1 MMRIKSVCFYLSIC
15 LLGPNLCA
23 QAEERI
29 LGVGEQDSFPIEAGT
44 KFSIGNPEVLS
55 ARNLRIDE
63 ERNMLLVRAK
73 RSGYSDLVLISSGQN
88 RKISYRVGGKKTIST
103 ERNLS
108 AAIRRAGNLE
118 VIPGEGKVV
127 VRGEAAGV
135 DELNLV
141 QSMAD
146 PSPRGVVNLARLN
159 PLARDGAAAKIR
171 LVLAGAGL
179 DGIRVKTA
187 GDRIWL
193 EGELAHQEDAELA
206 LALAREVFLSAASRI
221 KVPFEQEGVVRFR
234 VRILELVKSG
244 NHSTGVLW
252 NTSVPK
258 IVSIHQRLTK
268 GTVSLDATLNLLARK
283 GFARMLSE
291 PVITVN
297 SRGQAELRV
306 GGEFPVPLKTKN
318 QMSVVWKPYGL
329 SLKIEVPGS
338 GKNLVRTKMAVE
350 VSSIDPS
357 NAIEGIPGIKLNKMD
372 TTVDL
377 RKSRTIFLSGLLE
390 DQRGESL
397 QGLPLLMDIPI
408 FGALFRSRD
417 FQERRTELV
426 IAITAEDSNGSD
438 ESE

>member
-1 MMRIKSVCFYLSIC
+1 
-15 LLGPNLCA
+15 
-23 QAEERI
+23 
-29 LGVGEQDSFPIEAGT
+29 
-44 KFSIGNPEVLS
+44 
-55 ARNLRIDE
+55 
-63 ERNMLLVRAK
+63 
-73 RSGYSDLVLISSGQN
+73 
-88 RKISYRVGGKKTIST
+88 
-103 ERNLS
+103 
-108 AAIRRAGNLE
+108 
-118 VIPGEGKVV
+118 
-127 VRGEAAGV
+127 
-135 DELNLV
+135 
-141 QSMAD
+141 
-146 PSPRGVVNLARLN
+146 
-159 PLARDGAAAKIR
+159 
-171 LVLAGAGL
+171 
-179 DGIRVKTA
+179 
-187 GDRIWL
+187 
-193 EGELAHQEDAELA
+193 
-206 LALAREVFLSAASRI
+206 
-221 KVPFEQEGVVRFR
+221 
-234 VRILELVKSG
+234 
-244 NHSTGVLW
+244 
-252 NTSVPK
+252 
-258 IVSIHQRLTK
+258 
-268 GTVSLDATLNLLARK
+268 
-283 GFARMLSE
+283 MLSE